1 MTLEARN
8 LACERGGRLVFENL
22 SFQVEP
28 GGALLLRGPN
38 GSGKSSLLRLIAG
51 LLQRQAGSLTWQGRE
66 VAEEPDVFTNALHY
80 MGHLDGVKAAFTVA
94 ENLAFW
100 CRLSGEAEGVEA
112 GLACFDLAALAEVPA
127 QYLSAGQR
135 RRLGLARLAAIP
147 RTLWLLD
154 EPSVSLDSASVAE
167 LAALIAAHRDGG
179 GLVIAATHV
188 DLGLAA
194 ADSLDM
200 GRILVEPVT

>member
-1 MTLEARN
+1 MTLEARD

-51 LLQRQAGSLTWQGRE
+51 LLRRQAGSLTWQGRE
-66 VAEEPDVFTNALHY
+66 VAEEPDDFAKVLHY
-80 MGHLDGVKAAFTVA
+80 IGHLDGVKSAFTVA

-100 CRLSGEAEGVEA
+100 CRLFGEAEGLAA

-127 QYLSAGQR
+127 QFLSAGQR
-135 RRLGLARLAAIP
+135 RRLGLARLPAIP

-167 LAALIAAHRDGG
+167 LAALIAEHRAGG
-179 GLVIAATHV
+179 GMVIAATHV

-194 ADSLDM
+194 ADTLHM
-200 GRILVEPVT
+200 GRTIAESAA